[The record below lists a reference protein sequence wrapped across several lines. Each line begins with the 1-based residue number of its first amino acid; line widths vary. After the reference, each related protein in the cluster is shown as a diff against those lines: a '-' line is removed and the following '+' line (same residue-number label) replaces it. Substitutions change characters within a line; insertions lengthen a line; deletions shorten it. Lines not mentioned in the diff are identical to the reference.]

1 MINDFDPEQALAR
14 WIALDK
20 ERGSRLSAF
29 KATLAQREITSQEK
43 LHLLKVWMTE
53 IDESQKAERTL
64 LLKHFRAAGL
74 SLQFTMTAEGKIWN
88 LVPMPSEIEALWRDR
103 MRCLWKKK
111 LDGKRPPA
119 RREKP

>member
-14 WIALDK
+14 WIALDEEK
-20 ERGSRLSAF
+20 WSRFYAF

-53 IDESQKAERTL
+53 INESQRAELTL
-64 LLKHFRAAGL
+64 LLKQFRAAGL
-74 SLQFTMTAEGKIWN
+74 SLQVTKTAEGKIWN

-103 MRCLWKKK
+103 DEMSLEE
-111 LDGKRPPA
+111 
-119 RREKP
+119 EK